1 MYLVVSVGEVGSNL
15 SNVSLIYKTKG
26 GEGNITED
34 VHSRTLKGTLRSSN
48 IWLSSGFELF
58 CEIISCIAHVAII
71 NPKQLD
77 F

>member
-1 MYLVVSVGEVGSNL
+1 MSVGEVGSNC

-34 VHSRTLKGTLRSSN
+34 VHSRTLKGF
-48 IWLSSGFELF
+48 LSSGFELF

>member
-48 IWLSSGFELF
+48 I
-58 CEIISCIAHVAII
+58 
-71 NPKQLD
+71 
-77 F
+77 